1 MRKYYCMNPIAQ
13 VGLDNFSK
21 NYIKTDEITEA
32 EGILVRSASMHD
44 MELPDGLL
52 AVARAGAGVNIISRW
67 RNARKKVSSCSI
79 HRVQT
84 QTA

>member
-1 MRKYYCMNPIAQ
+1 MRNYYCMNPIAQ

-21 NYIKTDEITEA
+21 NYIKTDEIAEA

-52 AVARAGAGVNIISRW
+52 AVARAVSTISRW